1 MASQKRNFYMNTNRK
16 IFYYCLISAVG
27 LGLDRYTKILAKQY
41 LMNQDPRTY
50 LYDTVRLGYAENTGA
65 FLSFGAEW
73 PESVSFWV
81 FGVIPFL
88 LLLAFLAYCLVKAK
102 TMRFNQLLPL
112 ALIFTGG
119 MGNIVD
125 RLMYHRHVT
134 DFMNVGIGELRTG
147 IFNVADMC
155 VTTGVI
161 ILLFQGFKKEK
172 PADDNQPAA

>member
-1 MASQKRNFYMNTNRK
+1 MSTKRK
-16 IFYYCLISAVG
+16 ILYFCLISAAC
-27 LGLDRYTKILAKQY
+27 LGLDRYTKLLAKQY

-50 LYDTVRLGYAENTGA
+50 LHDTIRLGYAENTGA
-65 FLSFGAEW
+65 FLSFGADW
-73 PESVSFWV
+73 PEAVSFWV

-88 LLLAFLAYCLVKAK
+88 LLLVFLVYCLVKANA
-102 TMRFNQLLPL
+102 MRFNQLLPL

-161 ILLFQGFKKEK
+161 ILLLQGFKKEK
-172 PADDNQPAA
+172 PAEPNSQEAV